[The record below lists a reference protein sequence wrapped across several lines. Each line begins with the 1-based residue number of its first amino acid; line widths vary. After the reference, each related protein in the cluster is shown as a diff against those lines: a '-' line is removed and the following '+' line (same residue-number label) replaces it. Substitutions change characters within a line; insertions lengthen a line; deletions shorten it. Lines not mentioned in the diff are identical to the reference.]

1 MMIDT
6 HIHLD
11 ADQYNPPDQ
20 VIARA
25 RAAGLSGVVAPG
37 VGPASNGRVL
47 ALAARHPGF
56 VHPACGFHPE
66 AYDLTG
72 ADLEQTLAQIHDHR
86 ERLCAVG
93 EVGLPWYGAR
103 AGPATP
109 AARDQLAALARAAA
123 HADLA
128 LILHAPHAAAGP
140 ALEIARSAGVRR
152 AIFHWHKSAPAVTAA
167 IIAAGYLIS
176 LTPEAVYRD
185 RDQALARAVPL
196 SSMLVETNG
205 PAPHRGPFTGCLTE
219 PWMVAPA
226 IDAIALILGESS
238 AAVRAATTANA
249 IVAFR
254 LRPVP
259 QLQVPAPA
267 SVLFSRRV
275 ALNLFPTPSGV
286 ERRRG
291 A

>member
-1 MMIDT
+1 MIDT

-11 ADQYNPPDQ
+11 ADQYNSPDQ

-25 RAAGLSGVVAPG
+25 RAAGLRGVVAPG
-37 VGPASNGRVL
+37 VGPASNCRVL

-66 AYDLTG
+66 AYDLTS

-86 ERLCAVG
+86 ERWCAIG
-93 EVGLPWYGAR
+93 EVGLPWYGASGR
-103 AGPATP
+103 AATP
-109 AARDQLAALARAAA
+109 AARDQLAALARCAV

-140 ALEIARSAGVRR
+140 ALEIVRSAGVRR

-167 IIAAGYLIS
+167 IIEAGYMIS

-185 RDQALARAVPL
+185 RDQALARVVPL
-196 SSMLVETNG
+196 SSMLVETDG
-205 PAPHRGPFTGCLTE
+205 PAPHRGPFAGCLTE

-238 AAVRAATTANA
+238 AAVRATTTANA
-249 IVAFR
+249 IAAFH
-254 LRPVP
+254 LRPAP
-259 QLQVPAPA
+259 PLQVPAPSA
-267 SVLFSRRV
+267 ILPSRRI
-275 ALNLFPTPSGV
+275 ALNLLLNSPSA
-286 ERRRG
+286 ERRRE